1 MEATHSLQ
9 LHLLTLPRSSSLAV
23 ELQRPLWGKG
33 EGRGVLAAACRPV
46 QSPKVPCVHN
56 KRWQGE
62 REKDGGSARAH
73 SEPPYPLGG
82 EAGRPGAEDRREE
95 HGGSNCLPSPAA
107 PEKHRERARTHGVR
121 APKPSLP
128 RPGRY
133 AEAAGAREGA
143 RGLLGPSGRRF
154 PGERSRVRTSSGPR
168 RSDLAAGL
176 LSFVALGS

>member
-107 PEKHRERARTHGVR
+107 PEKHRERARDARR
-121 APKPSLP
+121 ARPQAKPTASRSL
-128 RPGRY
+128 RRSSG
-133 AEAAGAREGA
+133 GA
-143 RGLLGPSGRRF
+143 RGRAGVAGAQWAEISR
-154 PGERSRVRTSSGPR
+154 GEEQSKDQLRP
-168 RSDLAAGL
+168 
-176 LSFVALGS
+176 